1 MRDKAEII
9 RLRYECTFD
18 KGGICLHRQ
27 IDNICTIPDDILQ
40 EEDGC
45 PYRVR
50 VKKQSIYEQAIQK
63 WGPELQMIVA
73 IEELSELQKALC
85 KCLRGGNGNVEEE
98 IADVKIVLRQLEIM
112 FDREKIEGWQKAKLQ
127 RLEQRIKE

>member
-1 MRDKAEII
+1 MRDKEEII

-18 KGGICLHRQ
+18 SGICLHRQ
-27 IDNICTIPDDILQ
+27 TDNICTIPDDILQ

-50 VKKQSIYEQAIQK
+50 VKKQSIYKQAIAK

-73 IEELSELQKALC
+73 IEELSELQKAIC
-85 KCLRGGNGNVEEE
+85 KYLRGSMTNVEEE

-112 FDREKIEGWQKAKLQ
+112 FEKEKIDGWENVKLE
-127 RLEQRIKE
+127 RLAQRINA